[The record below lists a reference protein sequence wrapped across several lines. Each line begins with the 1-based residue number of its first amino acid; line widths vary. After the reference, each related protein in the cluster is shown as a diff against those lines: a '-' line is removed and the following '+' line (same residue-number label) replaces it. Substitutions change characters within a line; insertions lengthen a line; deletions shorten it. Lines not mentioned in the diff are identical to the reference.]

1 MLTEEK
7 LQNFLDDL
15 RLGKYDDEKY
25 KIFSTNRHL
34 VIKDLQNDTTL
45 TVWVYLDTTEYWNEF
60 WDWDKHSKIWKIFHK
75 KPVVESYTGE
85 YFCTSSINNSPVKIS
100 RSLYDS
106 FEAYRKE
113 LQEKDKLIERSNI
126 QSSFGL

>member
-15 RLGKYDDEKY
+15 RLGKYDTDQY
-25 KIFSTNRHL
+25 KIFSNGHL

-45 TVWVYLDTTEYWNEF
+45 TVWVYSYTTEYWNKIV
-60 WDWDKHSKIWKIFHK
+60 DWNKHGKIWKIFHK
-75 KPVVESYTGE
+75 EPVLENYTEE
-85 YFCTSSINNSPVKIS
+85 YFCTSSINNNPVKIS
-100 RSLYDS
+100 YFLYDS
-106 FEAYRKE
+106 FETYRKE
-113 LQEKDKLIERSNI
+113 LQEKDKLVERSNI